1 MSIQRFAI
9 LVALCLAVS
18 ACASREDP
26 PPEPA
31 EADDPSPWRSTSAPL
46 WQPEGLAAQPR
57 LQALRDA
64 MPEDLGHS
72 PEATEWQPVRDEHP
86 AQALVEEQRT
96 ANTPAELLALVADAL
111 PENRFLG
118 KDIWEQTRRLLRHED
133 GHAEGVVL
141 HWGMKDDALAG
152 RDYRIRMEPEGD
164 GWQLAAVD
172 TRLQCRRGI
181 SDEGICQ

>member
-1 MSIQRFAI
+1 MSIQRFAAV
-9 LVALCLAVS
+9 LALGLALG
-18 ACASREDP
+18 ACA
-26 PPEPA
+26 EPGGPGEQMA
-31 EADDPSPWRSTSAPL
+31 GNDASAWSHQSAPQ
-46 WQPEGLAAQPR
+46 WQAAGLVSQPR

-64 MPEDLGHS
+64 MPDDLAHA
-72 PEATEWQPVRDEHP
+72 PAATDWEPLREKHP
-86 AQALVEEQRT
+86 ARELVDDRVT
-96 ANTPAELLALVADAL
+96 ADTPAALLARVADAL

-118 KDIWEQTRRLLRHED
+118 EDIWEQTRRLLRHEE

-152 RDYRIRMEPEGD
+152 RDYRLRMEPDD
-164 GWQLAAVD
+164 GGWRLVSVD